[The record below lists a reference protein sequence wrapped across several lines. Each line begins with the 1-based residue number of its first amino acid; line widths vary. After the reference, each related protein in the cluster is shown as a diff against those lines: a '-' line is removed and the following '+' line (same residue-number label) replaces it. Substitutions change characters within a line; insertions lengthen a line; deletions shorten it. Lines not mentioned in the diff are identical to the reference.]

1 MLDME
6 KKVSVILPIYNVEE
20 FLPKSIESVMDQTY
34 RNLEIVLVDDG
45 STDSCPKICDDYAR
59 KDKRI
64 KVIHK
69 KNGGL
74 SSARNAGI
82 DMASGEFIY
91 FLDSDDYIETNLVEM
106 CVSVI
111 QTTMC
116 DVVVF
121 NHVIESESKEEIG
134 KTHFSQQQII
144 TDTIDKKMKYV
155 SNILL
160 KYQVGWNA
168 WNRFYKADIIRDN
181 KLYYPDNNVIF
192 AEDQAFALLIAL
204 YQKKMVVVEDVL
216 YHYLQRETSIM
227 GKNKKPP
234 LSKFVK
240 LCLDYENYVETMSED
255 TVQCFEK
262 YKAKIFLRLLVNEL
276 KYSSNDFNDAVMR
289 VRDLPDNEKRQVIEY
304 LKKEKRTSF
313 LKIRNREELAFYLY
327 LRKLLKNVE

>member
-1 MLDME
+1 ME

-20 FLPKSIESVMDQTY
+20 FLPKSIESVMNQTY

-45 STDSCPKICDDYAR
+45 STDSCSKICDDYAQ

-82 DMASGEFIY
+82 NMASGEFIY

-106 CVSVI
+106 CVGVI
-111 QTTMC
+111 QATMC

-121 NHVIESESKEEIG
+121 NHAIESESKEEIG
-134 KTHFSQQQII
+134 TTHFLQQHII

-204 YQKKMVVVEDVL
+204 YQKKMVVINNVL
-216 YHYLQRETSIM
+216 YHYLQRGTSIM

-240 LCLDYENYVETMSED
+240 LCLDYENYVETLNET

-262 YKAKIFLRLLVNEL
+262 YKVKIFLRLIINEL
-276 KYSSNDFNDAVMR
+276 KYSSNDFNDAVKR
-289 VRDLPDNEKRQVIEY
+289 IIDLPDNEKEQV
-304 LKKEKRTSF
+304 LTWLRKEKRTGF
-313 LKIRNREELAFYLY
+313 FKIRNREEFAFYLY

>member
-20 FLPKSIESVMDQTY
+20 FLPKSIESVMNQTY

-45 STDSCPKICDDYAR
+45 STDSCPKICDDYAQ

-82 DMASGEFIY
+82 NMTSGEFIY

-106 CVSVI
+106 CVAVI
-111 QTTMC
+111 QATMC

-134 KTHFSQQQII
+134 TIHFSQQHII
-144 TDTIDKKMKYV
+144 TDTIDKKMKYI

-168 WNRFYKADIIRDN
+168 WNRFYKADIIKDN

-204 YQKKMVVVEDVL
+204 YQKKMVVIDNVL
-216 YHYLQRETSIM
+216 YHYLQRGTSIM

-240 LCLDYENYVETMSED
+240 LCLDYENYVETLNET

-262 YKAKIFLRLLVNEL
+262 YKVKIFLRLIINEL
-276 KYSSNDFNDAVMR
+276 KYSSNDFNDAVKR
-289 VRDLPDNEKRQVIEY
+289 IIDLPDNEKEQV
-304 LKKEKRTSF
+304 LTWLRKEKKTGF
-313 LKIRNREELAFYLY
+313 FKIRNREELAFYLY